1 MDSIPKSLATI
12 VVIILGV
19 LLCFSLIL
27 GAWVVNSARTYHNSV
42 IDHLEASNFDEVTIE
57 KCKLAAKEDNYNLLI
72 ERVTTPESESYYFY
86 KVTLQYGLAA
96 PLFGRVHT
104 SEIVGYALS
113 GARVDKTVPGSV
125 PGLYETGSDYSR
137 LLIPWDK
144 LVADGIVSVNDGVV
158 GTGYTSGGVNA
169 SSDTLAGDL
178 LLPFDGSVTAVD
190 EAGFFMCTELT
201 GVKIPDSVETL
212 DRSAFSG
219 CYSLAEVHLGSG
231 FKTAESAAFNYD
243 SEIRAVYYNGSVED
257 WCKLTF
263 NGSAS
268 NPLYPGADLYCNDRM
283 VKEVTIPA
291 GLTSMDSVF
300 SGCTSLESVTIP
312 DGTLTEVPAIAFEY
326 CQNLTTVRIGEGV
339 TKIKGSA
346 FAECPSLETIY
357 IPSTVTTI
365 YENSFLGCKSV
376 KKIVVADGNAT
387 YHDIDDGCLIETA
400 TNTML
405 LGAVV
410 DGAACIPDGVVSL
423 GRFAF
428 YYNDNVQTVHFP
440 ASLESF
446 DPDAFQSCS
455 GLTYLTVDAGNTK
468 YYSVDNCIIH
478 TASKSLVLGSR
489 YSVLPTD
496 GSIKSIG
503 EGAFCGSPI
512 KSIVIPDGVTTLD
525 DTAFC
530 YCYLLT
536 EITIPASVTS
546 FGDSLFLWCASLT
559 DIHYG
564 GTTAQWN
571 AISFPTYW
579 DLKTGDYVV
588 HCTDGD
594 IPKATS

>member
-19 LLCFSLIL
+19 LLCISLIL

-137 LLIPWDK
+137 LLIPWSK
-144 LVADGIVSVNDGVV
+144 LVADGIVSVTDGVV
-158 GTGYTSGGVNA
+158 GTGYTSGANA

-178 LLPFDGSVTAVD
+178 LLPFDGSITAVGQT
-190 EAGFFMCTELT
+190 GFYMCTELT
-201 GVKIPDSVETL
+201 GVKIPDSVETI

-219 CYSLAEVHLGSG
+219 CYSLAEVHIGSG
-231 FKTAESAAFNYD
+231 LKTVESSGFNYD
-243 SEIRAVYYNGSVED
+243 SEIRAVYYNGSAED
-257 WCKLTF
+257 WCKLVF
-263 NGSAS
+263 NGSQS
-268 NPLYPGADLYCNDRM
+268 SPLYPGADLYCNDKL
-283 VKEVTIPA
+283 VEHVTIPA
-291 GLTSMDSVF
+291 GMTTMDNVF
-300 SGCTSLESVTIP
+300 AGCTSLVSVTIP
-312 DGTLTEVPAIAFEY
+312 DGTLTSVTATTFER
-326 CQNLTTVRIGEGV
+326 CSNLTSVYIGEGV
-339 TKIKGSA
+339 ESIKGSA
-346 FAECPSLETIY
+346 FSDCVSLETIY
-357 IPSTVTTI
+357 IPSTVTSI
-365 YENSFLGCKSV
+365 SENAFRGCECV
-376 KKIVVADGNAT
+376 QKIVVADGNT
-387 YHDIDDGCLIETA
+387 VYRDIDDGCLIETA
-400 TNTML
+400 SNTLL

-410 DGAACIPDGVVSL
+410 DGAACIPEGVVSL

-428 YYNDNVQTVHFP
+428 YYNSNVQTVHFP
-440 ASLESF
+440 ASLKSF
-446 DPDAFQSCS
+446 DSDAFKSCS
-455 GLTYLTVDAGNTK
+455 GLTYLTVADGNTN

-478 TASKSLVLGSR
+478 TATKTLALGSR
-489 YSVLPTD
+489 YSVIPAD
-496 GSIKSIG
+496 GSVTSLGPSAFHGQSIT
-503 EGAFCGSPI
+503 
-512 KSIVIPDGVTTLD
+512 SIVIPEGVTLLD
-525 DTAFC
+525 DTVFC
-530 YCYLLT
+530 YCYLLR

-546 FGDSLFLWCASLT
+546 FGDNLFLWCASLT

-564 GTTAQWN
+564 GTMAQWN
-571 AISFPTYW
+571 AISFPSYW
-579 DLKTGDYVV
+579 DLQAGDYVI

-594 IPKATS
+594 IPKANS